1 MDKSNIKIPRNLLD
15 LFVDYCTTHKI
26 YEQINSN
33 DKGGKSKVV
42 TNSNNFNNNK
52 RFDNNNSNYNKFDKY
67 DDLEDPAFA
76 LYLNRRNNLSN
87 KNINIINELFKLNVD
102 AKPFYPKKEEV
113 TSKEVDDGFE
123 LIRSKLSEIDPN
135 NIKEYVPKNFKVV
148 RKEN

>member
-33 DKGGKSKVV
+33 DKGGKSKGVA
-42 TNSNNFNNNK
+42 NANNFNYNK
-52 RFDNNNSNYNKFDKY
+52 KFDSNYNKFDKY
-67 DDLEDPAFA
+67 DDSEDPAFA
-76 LYLNRRNNLSN
+76 LYLKRRNNFSN
-87 KNINIINELFKLNVD
+87 KNINIINEFFKLNVD

-113 TSKEVDDGFE
+113 ISKEVDDGFE

-135 NIKEYVPKNFKVV
+135 NIKEYVPKNFKIV